1 MWTLT
6 SRRHALLA
14 VVLLLLALDLGRSL
28 YARVGYSRP
37 TEVWQ
42 PDPKLY
48 ADIAWPP
55 GSDLPE
61 NTAPGAKVFAQ
72 RCAVCHGPD
81 GRGNGPAAATLIPRP
96 RDFTLADFRY
106 RSTAPGSPPSDSDLI
121 STVSNGLAAS
131 AMPGFK
137 DILSEAEIWAV
148 VVRVKDF
155 SNAFVGSAARDQA
168 IPARSPANTESL
180 ARGKG
185 LYQSLGCAACHG
197 EDGRK
202 RQLLADQKGY
212 PLRSRDLTAPWTFRR
227 GSDPKE
233 MWLRIGTG
241 LGPMPS
247 YATAATP
254 EQIWDVVN
262 YVTSLARIPPWES
275 GGTLAGPGYSAD
287 KLTRGDYLVH
297 AMMCGLCHNE
307 INRTGIYR
315 TDDALLAGGMRVG
328 LYPDGL
334 FFSRNLTSDPATG
347 LGQWSDEQVANAIRN
362 GRSPTRTLNVVA
374 MPWNLFHAL
383 SEDDALAIATYLK
396 SMPAVR
402 NAISPPLRFGLVET
416 VVMKF
421 TRPLPSTLPM
431 AMSYADGNFGNRA
444 GTALWLPEVL
454 VWLQWGVLIGGA
466 IVVALAAPKGK
477 RTPKTVLGWAVLGV
491 TVAAGLLVALVASAL
506 FYLPALPMIPPQE
519 IAKTALGEVYV
530 PKPGQFGSPEHKAML
545 ERGRYLY
552 TVASCALCHEGN
564 GAGGA
569 KVSWRPFGSLWV
581 RNLTSDRKFGLGS
594 WSDDEIARAI
604 RSGISRDGR
613 QLHWQGMTWDFSS
626 NWDEE
631 DIRSLVAFLR
641 TLPALMNA
649 VSHPFPPAVGDCETY
664 TYFPMRDKAPKSG
677 CFTTE

>member
-1 MWTLT
+1 MWILT
-6 SRRHALLA
+6 NRWRALLA

-28 YARVGYSRP
+28 YARVGYSQP
-37 TEVWQ
+37 SEAWQ

-48 ADIAWPP
+48 ADIVWPP
-55 GSDLPE
+55 GSELPE
-61 NTAPGAKVFAQ
+61 NTPLGTKVFAQ

-106 RSTAPGSPPSDSDLI
+106 KSTVAGSLPADSDLI
-121 STVSNGLAAS
+121 FTVSNGLSAS

-137 DILSEAEIWAV
+137 DILSEAEIQAV
-148 VVRVKDF
+148 VVRVKGF
-155 SNAFVGSAARDQA
+155 SGAVAGSAARDLA
-168 IPARSPANTESL
+168 IPPRNPANAESL

-202 RQLLADQKGY
+202 RQLLADKKGY
-212 PLRSRDLTAPWTFRR
+212 PLRSRDLSAPWTFRR

-233 MWLRIGTG
+233 IWLRIATG
-241 LGPMPS
+241 IGPMAS
-247 YATAATP
+247 SAQAATP

-275 GGTLAGPGYSAD
+275 GGALAGPGHSAD

-297 AMMCGLCHNE
+297 AMMCGLCHNQV
-307 INRTGIYR
+307 NKTGIYR
-315 TDDALLAGGMRVG
+315 TDDAFLAGGMRVG

-347 LGQWSDEQVANAIRN
+347 LGRWSDEQVADAIRN

-383 SEDDALAIATYLK
+383 SREDALAIASYLK
-396 SMPAVR
+396 SLPAVR
-402 NAISPPLRFGLVET
+402 NAIPPPLRCGLLET
-416 VVMKF
+416 VAMKL

-444 GTALWLPEVL
+444 GTALWPPDVL
-454 VWLQWGVLIGGA
+454 VWLQWGVLFGGLV
-466 IVVALAAPKGK
+466 VVALAGPRGR
-477 RTPKTVLGWAVLGV
+477 RTPKTGLGWVLLGV
-491 TVAAGLLVALVASAL
+491 TFVAGLLVALVASAL

-519 IAKTALGEVYV
+519 IAKTALGEVYL
-530 PKPGQFGSPEHKAML
+530 PKPDQFGSPEHKAML

-564 GAGGA
+564 GAGGG
-569 KVSWRPFGSLWV
+569 KVNWRPFGSLWV
-581 RNLTSDRKFGLGS
+581 RNLTSDGKFGLGS
-594 WSDDEIARAI
+594 WSDYEIARAI
-604 RSGISRDGR
+604 RSGISRGGR
-613 QLHWQGMTWDFSS
+613 PLHWQGMTWDYSS

-631 DIRSLVAFLR
+631 DIRSLIAYLR
-641 TLPALMNA
+641 TLPAIA
-649 VSHPFPPAVGDCETY
+649 KAISHPFPPAAGDCDVY
-664 TYFPMRDKAPKSG
+664 TYFPMADKAPKSG

>member
-6 SRRHALLA
+6 SRWRTLLA

-28 YARVGYSRP
+28 YARAGAAQP
-37 TEVWQ
+37 TETWQ
-42 PDPKLY
+42 PDPKRY
-48 ADIAWPP
+48 ADIVWPP
-55 GSDLPE
+55 GSELPQ
-61 NTAPGAKVFAQ
+61 NTPLGTKVFAQ
-72 RCAVCHGPD
+72 RCVICHGPD
-81 GRGNGPAAATLIPRP
+81 GRGNGPAAAALIPRP

-106 RSTAPGSPPSDSDLI
+106 RSTAAGSPPADSDLI
-121 STVSNGLAAS
+121 FTVSNGLSAC
-131 AMPGFK
+131 AMPGFR
-137 DILSEAEIWAV
+137 DILSDAEIRAV
-148 VVRVKDF
+148 VGRVKDL
-155 SNAFVGSAARDQA
+155 SGAFAGSAAPDLT
-168 IPARSPANTESL
+168 IPPGKPANADSL

-185 LYQSLGCAACHG
+185 LYQSLGCTACHG

-202 RQLLADQKGY
+202 RMLLADKKGY

-227 GSDPKE
+227 GFDPKE
-233 MWLRIGTG
+233 LWLRIATG
-241 LGPMPS
+241 VGPMPS
-247 YATAATP
+247 YAPAATP
-254 EQIWDVVN
+254 EQIWDVVS
-262 YVTSLARIPPWES
+262 YVRSLARIPPWEA

-287 KLTRGDYLVH
+287 KLARGDYLVH

-315 TDDALLAGGMRVG
+315 TDDALLSGGMRVG
-328 LYPDGL
+328 LYPDGF
-334 FFSRNLTSDPATG
+334 FFSGNLTRDDATG
-347 LGQWSDEQVANAIRN
+347 LGRWSDAQVADAIRN
-362 GRSPTRTLNVVA
+362 GRAPTRTLNVVA

-383 SEDDALAIATYLK
+383 SQEDALAIASYLK
-396 SMPAVR
+396 SMPAVT
-402 NAISPPLRFGLVET
+402 NAIPPPLRYGLVET

-431 AMSYADGNFGNRA
+431 AMSYADGNFGNRS
-444 GTALWLPEVL
+444 GTALWLPDVL
-454 VWLQWGVLIGGA
+454 VWLQWGVLIGGL
-466 IVVALAAPKGK
+466 IVVALAAPKG
-477 RTPKTVLGWAVLGV
+477 RRAPKTVLGWALLGV
-491 TVAAGLLVALVASAL
+491 TLVAGLLVGLVASAL

-530 PKPGQFGSPEHKAML
+530 PKPNQFGSPEHRAML

-552 TVASCALCHEGN
+552 TIAACALCHEGN

-613 QLHWQGMTWDFSS
+613 PLHWQGMTWDFSS

-631 DIRSLVAFLR
+631 DIRSLVAYLR
-641 TLPALMNA
+641 TLPALA
-649 VSHPFPPAVGDCETY
+649 KAISHPFPPAAGDCEVY
-664 TYFPMRDKAPKSG
+664 TYFPMADKAPKSG

>member
-1 MWTLT
+1 MWILT
-6 SRRHALLA
+6 NRCRALLA
-14 VVLLLLALDLGRSL
+14 VVLLLLALDLSRSL
-28 YARVGYSRP
+28 YARVGYSQP
-37 TEVWQ
+37 TEAWQ

-48 ADIAWPP
+48 ADIVWPP
-55 GSDLPE
+55 GSELPE
-61 NTAPGAKVFAQ
+61 NTPLGTKVFAQ

-106 RSTAPGSPPSDSDLI
+106 RSTAAGSPPTDSDLI
-121 STVSNGLAAS
+121 FTVSNGLSAS

-137 DILSEAEIWAV
+137 DILSEAEIRAV
-148 VVRVKDF
+148 VVRLKDF
-155 SNAFVGSAARDQA
+155 SGAFAGPDARDLA
-168 IPARSPANTESL
+168 IPPGNAANAASL
-180 ARGKG
+180 ARGKSF
-185 LYQSLGCAACHG
+185 YQSLGCTACHG
-197 EDGRK
+197 EDGRR
-202 RQLLADQKGY
+202 RQLLADKKGY
-212 PLRSRDLTAPWTFRR
+212 PLHSRDLTAPWTFRR
-227 GSDPKE
+227 GSDPKAI
-233 MWLRIGTG
+233 WLRIATG
-241 LGPMPS
+241 VGPMPA
-247 YATAATP
+247 YAEAATP
-254 EQIWDVVN
+254 EQIWDVAN
-262 YVTSLARIPPWES
+262 YVASLARIPPWES

-287 KLTRGDYLVH
+287 KLARGDYLVH

-334 FFSRNLTSDPATG
+334 FFSRNLTGDLATG
-347 LGQWSDEQVANAIRN
+347 LGRWSEEQVAEAIRN

-383 SEDDALAIATYLK
+383 SRDDALAIATYLK

-402 NAISPPLRFGLVET
+402 NVISPPLRYGLLET

-431 AMSYADGNFGNRA
+431 AMSYADGNFGNRS
-444 GTALWLPEVL
+444 GTALWLPDVL
-454 VWLQWGVLIGGA
+454 VWLQWGVLIGGL
-466 IVVALAAPKGK
+466 IVFALAAPRG
-477 RTPKTVLGWAVLGV
+477 RRIPKTVLGWALFSV
-491 TVAAGLLVALVASAL
+491 TLVVGLLVALVASAL

-530 PKPGQFGSPEHKAML
+530 PKPDQFGSPEHKAML
-545 ERGRYLY
+545 ARGRYLY
-552 TVASCALCHEGN
+552 TIASCALCHEGN

-569 KVSWRPFGSLWV
+569 KVNWGPFGSLWV

-613 QLHWQGMTWDFSS
+613 PLHWQGMTWDFSS

-631 DIRSLVAFLR
+631 DIRSLIAYLR
-641 TLPALMNA
+641 TLPAIA
-649 VSHPFPPAVGDCETY
+649 KAISPPFPPAAGDCEVY
-664 TYFPMRDKAPKSG
+664 TYFPMADKAPKSG
-677 CFTTE
+677 CLTTE

>member
-1 MWTLT
+1 
-6 SRRHALLA
+6 
-14 VVLLLLALDLGRSL
+14 
-28 YARVGYSRP
+28 
-37 TEVWQ
+37 
-42 PDPKLY
+42 
-48 ADIAWPP
+48 
-55 GSDLPE
+55 
-61 NTAPGAKVFAQ
+61 
-72 RCAVCHGPD
+72 
-81 GRGNGPAAATLIPRP
+81 
-96 RDFTLADFRY
+96 
-106 RSTAPGSPPSDSDLI
+106 
-121 STVSNGLAAS
+121 
-131 AMPGFK
+131 
-137 DILSEAEIWAV
+137 
-148 VVRVKDF
+148 
-155 SNAFVGSAARDQA
+155 
-168 IPARSPANTESL
+168 
-180 ARGKG
+180 
-185 LYQSLGCAACHG
+185 
-197 EDGRK
+197 
-202 RQLLADQKGY
+202 
-212 PLRSRDLTAPWTFRR
+212 
-227 GSDPKE
+227 
-233 MWLRIGTG
+233 
-241 LGPMPS
+241 MPS
-247 YATAATP
+247 YATGATP

-307 INRTGIYR
+307 INKTGIYR
-315 TDDALLAGGMRVG
+315 TDDAFLAGGMRVG

-347 LGQWSDEQVANAIRN
+347 LGRWTDEQVANAIRN

-402 NAISPPLRFGLVET
+402 NAIPPPLRFGLVET

-431 AMSYADGNFGNRA
+431 AMSYADGNFGNRT
-444 GTALWLPEVL
+444 GTALWLPDAL
-454 VWLQWGVLIGGA
+454 VWLQWGVLFGGL
-466 IVVALAAPKGK
+466 IVVALAAPTG
-477 RTPKTVLGWAVLGV
+477 RRAPKTVLGWAVLGV
-491 TVAAGLLVALVASAL
+491 TLAAGLLVALVASAL

-530 PKPGQFGSPEHKAML
+530 PKPGQFGTPEHKAML

-569 KVSWRPFGSLWV
+569 KVNWRAFGSLWV

-613 QLHWQGMTWDFSS
+613 PLHWQGMTWDFSS

-641 TLPALMNA
+641 TLPAIANA
-649 VSHPFPPAVGDCETY
+649 VSHPFPPVVGDCEVY